1 MTRAFTAL
9 QDWVPGVAAVR
20 TYRRSW
26 LWSDVRAGAVLTA
39 LLVPAGMG
47 YAQAAGLPAYTGLYA
62 TIVPML
68 AYAVFGPSRILVI
81 GPDSSLAPIIAAAI
95 IPLAAGNA
103 DRLVGLA
110 GLLALLVGTVLV
122 VGGLLRLGFLTDLLS
137 KPIRLGYLNAIGLLV
152 LVSQI
157 PKLLDI
163 PVVSGTLSAEVG
175 QLVGGITQGR
185 VGPVAAAVGVAS
197 LAVILVLRRLWSGR
211 IPGTLVVVVAGPALT
226 WLADLGTRLAVVGPM
241 PRGVPAPSL
250 SGIAWSDIP
259 GLAGAAF
266 GIAFIAFA
274 DTAVLSRTLA
284 ARRGEAVNGSRE
296 MTGLGLANI
305 ATGVL
310 GGFPV
315 SGSASRTPVAEAA
328 GARSQL
334 TGIVGA
340 LLVGLFMLVAPQLT
354 SFLPE
359 AVLAAVVIVAA
370 GGLID
375 ARSAYRLWRV
385 DRSDAVLSVLTF
397 VGVLITGALWGI
409 VVAIGLSML
418 ALAVHAWRP
427 YRAELGLIEGTRGY
441 HDRSR
446 HPEARRISGLLIL
459 RWDAPVFFANSG
471 IFAGWVRRSADL
483 AAREAPPGHPL
494 RTVVLAAEPIT
505 DLDTTGMD
513 SLLALD
519 DYLTARGL
527 RLVLAEVKG
536 PIKDVIAKH
545 GQTARFTGRFAPTV
559 GAAVDAHTGVLR
571 SDIVDARGDVAGLP
585 PAGTDDP
592 ANPGTDKG

>member
-1 MTRAFTAL
+1 MRRAISAL
-9 QDWVPGVAAVR
+9 DDWVPGVAAAR

-26 LWSDVRAGAVLTA
+26 VWSDLRAGAVLTA

-47 YAQAAGLPAYTGLYA
+47 YAQAAGLPAYAGLYA

-95 IPLAAGNA
+95 IPLAAGSAN
-103 DRLVGLA
+103 RLVGLA
-110 GLLALLVGTVLV
+110 GLLAIMVGAILVG
-122 VGGLLRLGFLTDLLS
+122 GGILRLGFLTDLLS

-157 PKLLDI
+157 PKLLDLTI
-163 PVVSGTLSAEVG
+163 VSGPLPAEVT
-175 QLVGGITQGR
+175 QLVAGIAQGR
-185 VGPVAAAVGVAS
+185 LRPAAATIGIAA
-197 LAVILVLRRLWSGR
+197 LAVILILRRIWSGR
-211 IPGTLVVVVAGPALT
+211 IPGTLVAVVAGLVLT
-226 WLADLGTRLAVVGPM
+226 WAANLQTRLAVVGPM
-241 PRGVPAPSL
+241 PRGVPTPSL
-250 SGIAWSDIP
+250 TGVTWSDVP
-259 GLAGAAF
+259 VLAGAAL

-296 MTGLGLANI
+296 LTGLGLANV

-334 TGIVGA
+334 TGLVGA
-340 LLVGLFMLVAPQLT
+340 LLVGLFMLVFPQLT
-354 SFLPE
+354 SYLPE

-375 ARSAYRLWRV
+375 VRSAFGLWRV
-385 DRSDAVLSVLTF
+385 DRSDAVLSALTF
-397 VGVLITGALWGI
+397 LGVLITGALTGI

-418 ALAVHAWRP
+418 ALAGHAWRP

-441 HDRSR
+441 HDRAR
-446 HPEARRISGLLIL
+446 HPEARRIPGLLIL

-471 IFAGWVRRSADL
+471 IFTGWVRRQADL
-483 AAREAPPGHPL
+483 AAREAPDSHPL
-494 RTVVLAAEPIT
+494 RTVVL
-505 DLDTTGMD
+505 
-513 SLLALD
+513 
-519 DYLTARGL
+519 
-527 RLVLAEVKG
+527 V
-536 PIKDVIAKH
+536 H
-545 GQTARFTGRFAPTV
+545 C
-559 GAAVDAHTGVLR
+559 
-571 SDIVDARGDVAGLP
+571 
-585 PAGTDDP
+585 
-592 ANPGTDKG
+592 